1 MIGRYWRRSVFALA
15 GLVLVFLLASCQQV
29 TTPTP
34 TPVTTPIPPIA
45 LTASGGGAK
54 ASGKIAPTQKVELG
68 FPTAGRVQ
76 QVSVAV
82 GQQVSAGDAL
92 VVLDQT
98 AAEATVA
105 QARAA
110 LTQTWAALAE
120 LQSDPQPAT
129 LAAAQAALDAAQ
141 ARLDQLT
148 EAATPAQLAAAQ
160 AEVTAAQ
167 IAQEQLSA
175 GPTQTELIIA
185 QATLSNTAVALQA
198 AQVAYDEV
206 AWRTD
211 VPMLPESWQWQAAT
225 NNYTA
230 AEAQYDA
237 LFTKPDASEA
247 ALATA
252 RVAQAQAALD
262 QLLHPAT
269 ESQIAEAEANVRAA
283 QAELDLLSA
292 DIQAEKVAVAQ
303 AAVVEASAGLQHAE
317 ADLAA
322 TTLRAPFTGT
332 ITTLNVNA
340 GQAVSPGQPLLTLA
354 DLSQLQVETT
364 DLSERDV
371 AQVQLGQT
379 ATIFVGPLGIELPG
393 SVVQIAPQATV
404 IGGDV
409 VYTVVVAL
417 TEQADNLRWGMSVE
431 VTIAGGQ

>member
-15 GLVLVFLLASCQQV
+15 GLVFVFLLASCQQV

-34 TPVTTPIPPIA
+34 TPVTTPIPPIS
-45 LTASGGGAK
+45 LTDSGGGAK
-54 ASGKIAPTQKVELG
+54 ASGKIVPAQKVELG

-76 QVSVAV
+76 QASVTV

-98 AAEATVA
+98 AAAASVA

-110 LTQTWAALAE
+110 LTQTQAALAE

-141 ARLDQLT
+141 ARLAQLI
-148 EAATPAQLAAAQ
+148 EATSSAQLAAAQ
-160 AEVTAAQ
+160 AELVAAQ
-167 IAQEQLSA
+167 VAQQQLSA
-175 GPTQTELIIA
+175 GPTQAERIIA
-185 QATLSNTAVALQA
+185 QATLSNTAVALRA

-211 VPMLPESWQWQAAT
+211 VAMLPESWQWQTAT

-230 AEAQYDA
+230 AKAQYDA
-237 LFTKPDASEA
+237 LFMEPDASEA
-247 ALATA
+247 ALAA
-252 RVAQAQAALD
+252 AHVEQAQAALD

-303 AAVVEASAGLQHAE
+303 AAVAEASASLQRAE

-340 GQAVSPGQPLLTLA
+340 GQAIVPGQPLLMLA
-354 DLSQLQVETT
+354 DLSELQAETT

-371 AQVQLGQT
+371 AQVELGQT
-379 ATIFVGPLGIELPG
+379 ATIFVGPLGIEIPG
-393 SVVQIAPQATV
+393 RVVQVAPQASV

-417 TEQADNLRWGMSVE
+417 NEQPDNLRWGMSVE
-431 VTIAGGQ
+431 VTIQGD